1 MPVTQTVD
9 RATMNGWKGIRKTQR
24 DWERYR
30 GKKNSRAAKTILC
43 NILLLLSLLLCI
55 GRDNSCYEYAMKFN
69 NSSRLMLSF
78 RIRHTFSYLV
88 VLLIFLASD
97 GDKYT
102 VWMIIWAAV
111 SFDSFVWALPII
123 KCKYFW
129 RILPRSHFK
138 EYQNVGSFS
147 ICMCACVCVCVL
159 CFHISSIIQKPTW
172 EMLRNLLDCKT
183 LLAKY
188 WLVHGKIRT
197 KTTNSINPISCL
209 CS

>member
-1 MPVTQTVD
+1 MRHDQVIVGDNENLYGTNSIGKKGFDTQQNRQLNTSFACNASD
-9 RATMNGWKGIRKTQR
+9 TNGWSGNNERLERDKKKTR
-24 DWERYR
+24 RETEE
-30 GKKNSRAAKTILC
+30 KKNSRAAKTILC

-123 KCKYFW
+123 KCKYIW
-129 RILPRSHFK
+129 RILPRSHFN
-138 EYQNVGSFS
+138 E
-147 ICMCACVCVCVL
+147 
-159 CFHISSIIQKPTW
+159 
-172 EMLRNLLDCKT
+172 
-183 LLAKY
+183 
-188 WLVHGKIRT
+188 
-197 KTTNSINPISCL
+197 
-209 CS
+209 

>member
-9 RATMNGWKGIRKTQR
+9 RATMNGWKGIRKKEHTQR
-24 DWERYR
+24 VWERDR

-78 RIRHTFSYLV
+78 RIRHTFLYLV

-123 KCKYFW
+123 KCKYIW

-147 ICMCACVCVCVL
+147 ICMCACVCVCIMFSYKL
-159 CFHISSIIQKPTW
+159 HYPKTN
-172 EMLRNLLDCKT
+172 MRNAEKFIGLQNITRKI
-183 LLAKY
+183 LACARQNT
-188 WLVHGKIRT
+188 HQ
-197 KTTNSINPISCL
+197 NH
-209 CS
+209 